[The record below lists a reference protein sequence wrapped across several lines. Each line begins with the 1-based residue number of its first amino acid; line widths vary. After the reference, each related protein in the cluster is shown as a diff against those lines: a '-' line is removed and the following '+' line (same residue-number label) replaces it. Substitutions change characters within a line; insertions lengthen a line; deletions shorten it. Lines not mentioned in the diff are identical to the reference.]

1 MKFAKVRRQK
11 LKRAK
16 IIRRMAEVCPWCGAV
31 ESMRSKSTQRRGGK
45 IYRYSVCTKCG
56 NPVTREISLCR

>member
-1 MKFAKVRRQK
+1 MKC
-11 LKRAK
+11 AK

-31 ESMRSKSTQRRGGK
+31 ESMRAKSTQRRGGK